1 MNKKHCNTCAQDKP
15 VAEFSK
21 ASKSHDGL
29 ASKCKPCCSAYHKAR
44 HHLVA
49 DKNKARAVAWAQENR
64 ERRAATNKEWRDR
77 SKDHCKATSAAWY
90 QLNKE
95 AKNAKRRAYY
105 IANKKRETEN
115 ANKYR
120 LANLDRYKETGAAY
134 YLVNKDHMAA
144 IAAEW
149 YINNRE
155 IASQNGKEWRAA
167 NPHKVAAKQARRRAT
182 LLQATPAWA
191 DNLKIDGIY
200 AASAQSEIECHVD
213 HIVPLN
219 SKFVCGLHC
228 EANLQILP
236 ALENIKKSNRHWPD
250 MP

>member
-1 MNKKHCNTCAQDKP
+1 MNKKHCNTCAQDKSI
-15 VAEFSK
+15 AEFSK

-29 ASKCKPCCSAYHKAR
+29 QSKCKPCCSAYHKAR

-49 DKNKARAVAWAQENR
+49 DKNKARAASWAKENK
-64 ERRAATNKEWRDR
+64 ERRAATGKEWRKLNFDR
-77 SKDHCKATSAAWY
+77 IKDVTDAYRDANRDVLLQRGREYYAN
-90 QLNKE
+90 NKE
-95 AKNAKRRAYY
+95 RVTVRCNA
-105 IANKKRETEN
+105 
-115 ANKYR
+115 YR

-228 EANLQILP
+228 EANLQVLT
-236 ALENIKKSNRHWPD
+236 AFDNISKSNRHWPD